1 MFRDYFLVLVEDKL
15 DEFAVFFHFAAQAFG
30 IVAIYLDIA
39 RFCRYFAGPAEG
51 IIFVGVLSVL
61 EQVASSIVA
70 IGFHLTVDGLT
81 CQPVVDVVD
90 ILLLDVL
97 GRPCQTV
104 TGVIVGESFR
114 IGRIFGLFQT
124 VQAVIGVERLTRQL
138 TFLDSLA
145 LPS

>member
-1 MFRDYFLVLVEDKL
+1 MEQIASV
-15 DEFAVFFHFAAQAFG
+15 
-30 IVAIYLDIA
+30 IVAI
-39 RFCRYFAGPAEG
+39 
-51 IIFVGVLSVL
+51 V
-61 EQVASSIVA
+61 
-70 IGFHLTVDGLT
+70 FHPTVDDLT

-90 ILLLDVL
+90 ILFLDVF

-124 VQAVIGVERLTRQL
+124 IQAVIGVERLTRQL